1 MPEFKEILTTSQ
13 FLPAAFCSGVLFL
26 GMLLYIT
33 VFIHTRQRLHLAMSV
48 LGLAG
53 FSFVFFETLVLA
65 SGWMVDAELGM
76 QFHRGEQIA
85 ATLLIPAIP
94 LMLHYLLSM
103 TPGWKKIN
111 LVFIAAGFTAFGVL
125 TVIAFA
131 APDLFVSQT
140 IHRPDWLT
148 RQADHGRGQE
158 GPLYMLRDLLLGIL
172 ILYTF
177 VCFIMDMIVQ
187 KRLGYLLLSFI
198 GLIIAVYGAV
208 VDVMS
213 VYTGEFHDFTPE
225 SRHSRFVVGI
235 TIFILFSMGAVLK
248 KFFDI
253 SKEAE
258 LAHAEARTQ
267 ADKNLKQNDFIK
279 NTLKSTSDNL
289 FAFSETLLTTIS
301 TFTENTQDQ
310 AAATEEITASIEEIA
325 AGTDN
330 VKTSIDRQFTG
341 ISTLSGIIN
350 EVNTTMKSI
359 VALTS
364 DALKKIDAI
373 SDNALS
379 GEESLRL
386 MNDTMMK
393 IAGSSGEITG
403 IIEIINDI
411 SDRINLLSLNAA
423 IEAARAGDA
432 GRGFAVVADEI
443 SKLADQTAS
452 SIKNISSLIT
462 NNDVE
467 IKNGSGSI
475 TLAVQKINSIIK
487 DIDTIVTKITE
498 ISSSVTI
505 QAEANVRMERSASE
519 VQSLSEHIM
528 LSMDEQKNAVN
539 EISRTAGSINEL
551 AQKNTVSS
559 IDITASTKA
568 LVDKVERISRDIE
581 EFGIDPYDT
590 HLL

>member
-1 MPEFKEILTTSQ
+1 
-13 FLPAAFCSGVLFL
+13 
-26 GMLLYIT
+26 MLLYIT